1 MNLFAHWRLRKVASD
16 DAVYVTEK
24 FGVRSLHIGSDTIQS
39 SMRIARPNDLELA
52 YTRSMMTF
60 LLFRERPARVLMIG
74 LGGGSLAKFIYHRMP
89 ETATEVIEISAQ
101 VVAIA
106 RRLFGVPA
114 ADDRLVVRVCDGAEF
129 VAREGPAFGVILVD
143 GYDGDSQVAE
153 LSSRAFYE
161 DCGRRLDAGGVLVVN
176 LWGSDRRFNEYLQ
189 RIEAAYPTGTLCLPA
204 EKPGNVIVLAFR
216 DRPRNPRWDELERRA
231 GELTAR
237 YGLEFARFVQAL
249 RKMNRSDAETLHVS
263 GEP

>member
-1 MNLFAHWRLRKVASD
+1 MAPAVVTVGGQQLILLPPPSTDPVVVSATTITGVIPTAPEGAVDVAVMN
-16 DAVYVTEK
+16 
-24 FGVRSLHIGSDTIQS
+24 
-39 SMRIARPNDLELA
+39 P
-52 YTRSMMTF
+52 
-60 LLFRERPARVLMIG
+60 
-74 LGGGSLAKFIYHRMP
+74 
-89 ETATEVIEISAQ
+89 
-101 VVAIA
+101 
-106 RRLFGVPA
+106 
-114 ADDRLVVRVCDGAEF
+114 DGQGA
-129 VAREGPAFGVILVD
+129 ILVD
-143 GYDGDSQVAE
+143 GYHGDSQVAE

-237 YGLEFARFVQAL
+237 HGLEFAKFVQAL

-263 GEP
+263 GKP